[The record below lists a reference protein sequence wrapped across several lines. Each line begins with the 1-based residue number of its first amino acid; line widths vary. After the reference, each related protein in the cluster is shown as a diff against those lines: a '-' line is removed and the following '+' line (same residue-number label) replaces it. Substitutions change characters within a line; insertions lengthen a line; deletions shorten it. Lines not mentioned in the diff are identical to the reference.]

1 MKLLIS
7 LVFTF
12 FGLSAFSQTQA
23 IKMKHYSWNN
33 PQHHFNE
40 GLTENGK
47 ALLDSIILETG
58 FDTLQCDRLDYE
70 KIIHYTSR
78 QTLPTHSYK
87 YLCYELYNGQFRKRI
102 YQNFNGYDS
111 CRKQKCILS
120 FSTNYDN
127 IAIVTL
133 YIID

>member
-1 MKLLIS
+1 MKLVIT
-7 LVFTF
+7 VIFTF
-12 FGLSAFSQTQA
+12 FGLTASTQVQA

-33 PQHHFNE
+33 LQHHFNE
-40 GLTENGK
+40 VLTENGK
-47 ALLDSIILETG
+47 ALLDSIKLETG

-87 YLCYELYNGQFRKRI
+87 YLSYELYNGQFRKNI

-111 CRKQKCILS
+111 CQKQHCILS

>member
-1 MKLLIS
+1 MKLIITLI
-7 LVFTF
+7 FMF
-12 FGLSAFSQTQA
+12 FGLTAFSQVQA
-23 IKMKHYSWNN
+23 IKMMHYSWNN

-40 GLTENGK
+40 VLTDNGK
-47 ALLDSIILETG
+47 ALLDSIKLETG
-58 FDTLQCDRLDYE
+58 FDTLQCDRLNYE
-70 KIIHYTSR
+70 KIIDYTSR
-78 QTLPTHSYK
+78 QTLPTHSYQ
-87 YLCYELYNGQFRKRI
+87 YLYYELYNGKIRKNV

-111 CRKQKCILS
+111 CRKQQCILS

>member
-1 MKLLIS
+1 MKLIIT
-7 LVFTF
+7 VIFMF
-12 FGLSAFSQTQA
+12 FGLTAFSQAQA

-40 GLTENGK
+40 VLTDNGK
-47 ALLDSIILETG
+47 ALLDSIKLESG
-58 FDTLQCDRLDYE
+58 FDTLQCDRLNYE
-70 KIIHYTSR
+70 KIIDYTSR
-78 QTLPTHSYK
+78 KILPTHSYK
-87 YLCYELYNGQFRKRI
+87 YLKYELYNGQLRKNI

-111 CRKQKCILS
+111 CQKQQCRLS

-127 IAIVTL
+127 IDIVTL

>member
-12 FGLSAFSQTQA
+12 FGLTAFSQAQA

-33 PQHHFNE
+33 PRHHFNE
-40 GLTENGK
+40 VLTDNGK
-47 ALLDSIILETG
+47 ALLDSIKLESG
-58 FDTLQCDRLDYE
+58 FDTLQCDRLNYE
-70 KIIHYTSR
+70 KIIDYTS
-78 QTLPTHSYK
+78 QKILPTHSYK
-87 YLCYELYNGQFRKRI
+87 YLKYELYNGQLRKNI

-111 CRKQKCILS
+111 CRKHHCILS
-120 FSTNYDN
+120 FSTNYSN
-127 IAIVTL
+127 IDIVTL

>member
-12 FGLSAFSQTQA
+12 FGLTAFSQAQA

-40 GLTENGK
+40 VLTENGK
-47 ALLDSIILETG
+47 ALLDSIKLETG
-58 FDTLQCDRLDYE
+58 FDTLQCNKLNYE
-70 KIIHYTSR
+70 KIIDYTSQ

-87 YLCYELYNGQFRKRI
+87 YLSYELYNGQFRKNI
-102 YQNFNGYDS
+102 YQNYNGYDS
-111 CRKQKCILS
+111 CREQHCILS

>member
-7 LVFTF
+7 LFFTF
-12 FGLSAFSQTQA
+12 FALTAFSQAQA

-40 GLTENGK
+40 VLTENGK

-70 KIIHYTSR
+70 KIIDYTSR
-78 QTLPTHSYK
+78 KTLPTHSYK
-87 YLCYELYNGQFRKRI
+87 YLKYELYNGQFRKNI

-111 CRKQKCILS
+111 CQKQRCILS

>member
-7 LVFTF
+7 LFFTF
-12 FGLSAFSQTQA
+12 FALTAFSQAQA

-33 PQHHFNE
+33 PQHDFNE
-40 GLTENGK
+40 RLTENGK

-58 FDTLQCDRLDYE
+58 FDTLKCDRLNYE
-70 KIIHYTSR
+70 KIIDFTSR

-87 YLCYELYNGQFRKRI
+87 YLSYELYNGQFRKNI
-102 YQNFNGYDS
+102 YQNYNGYDS
-111 CRKQKCILS
+111 CRKQQCILS

-127 IAIVTL
+127 IDIVTL

>member
-12 FGLSAFSQTQA
+12 FGSTAFSQAQA

-40 GLTENGK
+40 VLTENGK
-47 ALLDSIILETG
+47 ALLDSIKLETG
-58 FDTLQCDRLDYE
+58 FDTLQCNKLNYE
-70 KIIHYTSR
+70 KIIDYTSR
-78 QTLPTHSYK
+78 QTLPKHSYK
-87 YLCYELYNGQFRKRI
+87 YLSYELYNGRLRKNI
-102 YQNFNGYDS
+102 YQNYNGYDS
-111 CRKQKCILS
+111 CQKQQCILS

>member
-7 LVFTF
+7 LFFTF
-12 FGLSAFSQTQA
+12 FALTAFSQAQA
-23 IKMKHYSWNN
+23 IKMKHYSLNN

-47 ALLDSIILETG
+47 TLLDSIKLETG

-87 YLCYELYNGQFRKRI
+87 YLCYELYNGQFRKKI

-111 CRKQKCILS
+111 CRKHQCILS

>member
-1 MKLLIS
+1 MKLVIT
-7 LVFTF
+7 VIFTF
-12 FGLSAFSQTQA
+12 FGLTASTQVQA

-33 PQHHFNE
+33 LQHHFNE
-40 GLTENGK
+40 VLTENGK
-47 ALLDSIILETG
+47 ALLDSIKLETG

>member
-1 MKLLIS
+1 MKLVIT
-7 LVFTF
+7 VIFTF
-12 FGLSAFSQTQA
+12 FGLTASTQVQA

-33 PQHHFNE
+33 LQHHFNE
-40 GLTENGK
+40 VLTENGK
-47 ALLDSIILETG
+47 ALLDSIKLETG

-70 KIIHYTSR
+70 KIIDYTSR

-87 YLCYELYNGQFRKRI
+87 YLSYELYNGQFRKNI

-111 CRKQKCILS
+111 CQKQHCILS

-133 YIID
+133 YIIN

>member
-1 MKLLIS
+1 MKLIITLI
-7 LVFTF
+7 FMF
-12 FGLSAFSQTQA
+12 FGLTAFSQAQA

-40 GLTENGK
+40 VLTENGK
-47 ALLDSIILETG
+47 ALLDSIKLESG
-58 FDTLQCDRLDYE
+58 FDTLQCDRLNYE
-70 KIIHYTSR
+70 KIIDYTSQ

-87 YLCYELYNGQFRKRI
+87 YLGYELYNGQFRKNI
-102 YQNFNGYDS
+102 YQNYNGYDS
-111 CRKQKCILS
+111 CQKQQCILS

-127 IAIVTL
+127 IDIVTL

>member
-12 FGLSAFSQTQA
+12 FGLTAFAQTQA

-40 GLTENGK
+40 VLTENGK
-47 ALLDSIILETG
+47 ALLDSIKLETG
-58 FDTLQCDRLDYE
+58 FDTLQCNKLNYE
-70 KIIHYTSR
+70 KIIDYTSQ

-87 YLCYELYNGQFRKRI
+87 YLSYELYNGQFRKNI
-102 YQNFNGYDS
+102 YQNYNGYDS
-111 CRKQKCILS
+111 CRKQQCIFS

-133 YIID
+133 YIIN

>member
-1 MKLLIS
+1 MKLFIS

-12 FGLSAFSQTQA
+12 FGLTAFSQAQA

-40 GLTENGK
+40 VLTENGK
-47 ALLDSIILETG
+47 ALLDSIKLETG
-58 FDTLQCDRLDYE
+58 FDTLQCNKLNYE
-70 KIIHYTSR
+70 KIIDYTSQ

-87 YLCYELYNGQFRKRI
+87 YLSYELYNGQFRKNI
-102 YQNFNGYDS
+102 YQNYNGYDS
-111 CRKQKCILS
+111 CREQHCILS

>member
-1 MKLLIS
+1 MELLIS
-7 LVFTF
+7 LGFTF
-12 FGLSAFSQTQA
+12 FGLTAFSQTQA

-40 GLTENGK
+40 VLTENGK
-47 ALLDSIILETG
+47 ALLDSIKLETG
-58 FDTLQCDRLDYE
+58 FDTLQCNKLNYE

-87 YLCYELYNGQFRKRI
+87 YLCYELYNSQFRKKI

-111 CRKQKCILS
+111 CRKHQCILS

>member
-12 FGLSAFSQTQA
+12 FGLTAFSQAQA

-40 GLTENGK
+40 VLTENGK
-47 ALLDSIILETG
+47 DLLDSIKLETG

-70 KIIHYTSR
+70 KIIDYTSR

-87 YLCYELYNGQFRKRI
+87 YLSYELYNGQLRKNI
-102 YQNFNGYDS
+102 YQNYNGYDS
-111 CRKQKCILS
+111 CRKQQCILS

>member
-7 LVFTF
+7 LFFTF
-12 FGLSAFSQTQA
+12 FALTAFSQAQA

-33 PQHHFNE
+33 PQHYFNE
-40 GLTENGK
+40 VLTDNGK
-47 ALLDSIILETG
+47 ALLDSIKLETG
-58 FDTLQCDRLDYE
+58 FDTLKCERLNYE
-70 KIIHYTSR
+70 KIIDFTSR
-78 QTLPTHSYK
+78 KILPTHSYK
-87 YLCYELYNGQFRKRI
+87 YLYYELYNGQFRNYV

-111 CRKQKCILS
+111 CRKQRCILS

-127 IAIVTL
+127 IDIVTL

>member
-1 MKLLIS
+1 MKLIITLI
-7 LVFTF
+7 FIF
-12 FGLSAFSQTQA
+12 FGLTAFSQAQA
-23 IKMKHYSWNN
+23 IKMKRFSWNN
-33 PQHHFNE
+33 PQHYFNE
-40 GLTENGK
+40 VLTDNGK
-47 ALLDSIILETG
+47 ALLDSIKLETG

-70 KIIHYTSR
+70 KIIDYTSR
-78 QTLPTHSYK
+78 KTLPTHSYK
-87 YLCYELYNGQFRKRI
+87 YLKYELYNGQFRKNI

-111 CRKQKCILS
+111 CQKQRCILS